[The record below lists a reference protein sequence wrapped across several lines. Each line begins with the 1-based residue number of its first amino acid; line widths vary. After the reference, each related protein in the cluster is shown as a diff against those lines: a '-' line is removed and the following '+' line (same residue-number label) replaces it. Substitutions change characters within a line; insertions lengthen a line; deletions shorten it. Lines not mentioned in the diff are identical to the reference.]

1 MDNYDLS
8 NLPLLGHCADSG
20 EHHTQSTEEQSR
32 WATFSRRS
40 PTFCTLDQ
48 AEPQQFLLTYEEQ
61 FSEQR
66 VLADFDISL
75 LSGTRDS
82 GKFDEPED
90 PFATLAAFQPLTFD
104 GNSQH
109 PSNRELGLDLGFLG
123 GFTAEDLTDVALA
136 EPKGNDVLERA
147 GQPEKSQ
154 GESDT
159 HGIIIPESTA
169 PGTVSDKRSG
179 KRCAL
184 EPRNLLIR
192 GIPKSSIEH
201 SIELHFR
208 KSLHKSERL
217 IKKRQKLDSTEPKI
231 VPLTQGVVARSQ
243 SVTKSERSA
252 SSEQATHQN
261 PNESLKER
269 IKRETEKWVLI
280 SMDEQGRKQYLCGY
294 PDCSHATKMIGH
306 LKTHIFTHIRISKHK
321 CNYPECAKSCY
332 FCDASALKR
341 HVQSRHLH
349 EKPYHCALC
358 DKPFGRLHSYKRHMR
373 EIHKIAV

>member
-8 NLPLLGHCADSG
+8 NLPLSGHCADSG
-20 EHHTQSTEEQSR
+20 ENHLRLTEEQSR
-32 WATFSRRS
+32 QVTFSRRS
-40 PTFCTLDQ
+40 ATFSTLDQ
-48 AEPQQFLLTYEEQ
+48 AELQQFLLAYEEQ

-75 LSGTRDS
+75 LPSTRDP
-82 GKFDEPED
+82 GKSHKPED
-90 PFATLAAFQPLTFD
+90 PFTALAAFQPLTFD

-109 PSNRELGLDLGFLG
+109 PSNTELDLDLSFLK
-123 GFTAEDLTDVALA
+123 GFTTEDLTDVVQA
-136 EPKGNDVLERA
+136 EPKGNDVLEQA

-159 HGIIIPESTA
+159 HGIIIPESTT

-208 KSLHKSERL
+208 KSLRKSKRL
-217 IKKRQKLDSTEPKI
+217 TKKRQKLDNAEPEI

-243 SVTKSERSA
+243 SVTKSERSV
-252 SSEQATHQN
+252 SSEQGTNQN

-269 IKRETEKWVLI
+269 IKRETEKWVVI
-280 SMDEQGRKQYLCGY
+280 SKDEQGRKQYLCGY
-294 PDCSHATKMIGH
+294 PDCGHATKTLGH

-321 CNYPECAKSCY
+321 CNYPECAQRCY

-341 HVQSRHLH
+341 HVQSKHLH
-349 EKPYHCALC
+349 EKPYHCTLC
-358 DKPFGRLHSYKRHMR
+358 DKPFGRLYSYKRHMR
-373 EIHKIAV
+373 KIHKIAV

>member
-20 EHHTQSTEEQSR
+20 EHHPRLTEEQSR
-32 WATFSRRS
+32 WVTFSRRL
-40 PTFCTLDQ
+40 PTFSTVDQ
-48 AEPQQFLLTYEEQ
+48 AELQQFFLTYEEQ

-75 LSGTRDS
+75 LPSTRDPR
-82 GKFDEPED
+82 KFDEPED
-90 PFATLAAFQPLTFD
+90 PFVALAAFQPLTFD

-109 PSNRELGLDLGFLG
+109 PSNRELGLDLGFLE
-123 GFTAEDLTDVALA
+123 GFTAGDLTDVALA
-136 EPKGNDVLERA
+136 EPGGNDVLEQA

-159 HGIIIPESTA
+159 HGIIIPESTTS
-169 PGTVSDKRSG
+169 GTVSDKRSG

-208 KSLHKSERL
+208 KSLRKSKRL
-217 IKKRQKLDSTEPKI
+217 TKKRQKLDSTEPEI
-231 VPLTQGVVARSQ
+231 VSLTQGVVTRSQ
-243 SVTKSERSA
+243 FVAKSERSV
-252 SSEQATHQN
+252 SSEQDINQN
-261 PNESLKER
+261 PNKSLKER
-269 IKRETEKWVLI
+269 IRRETEKWVVI
-280 SMDEQGRKQYLCGY
+280 SKDEQGQKQYRCGY
-294 PDCSHATKMIGH
+294 PDCGHATTAIGH

-321 CNYPECAKSCY
+321 CNYPECAKRCY
-332 FCDASALKR
+332 FCDATALQR
-341 HVQSRHLH
+341 HLQSKHLH
-349 EKPYHCALC
+349 EKPYQCTLC
-358 DKPFGRLHSYKRHMR
+358 DKPFGRFHSYKRHMR
-373 EIHKIAV
+373 KIHKIAV

>member
-8 NLPLLGHCADSG
+8 NLPLLGNCADSG
-20 EHHTQSTEEQSR
+20 EYHLRLTEEQSR

-40 PTFCTLDQ
+40 ATFSTLDQ
-48 AEPQQFLLTYEEQ
+48 AELQQFLLTYEEQ

-75 LSGTRDS
+75 LPSTRDP
-82 GKFDEPED
+82 GKFDEPKD
-90 PFATLAAFQPLTFD
+90 PFVALAAYQPLTFD

-109 PSNRELGLDLGFLG
+109 SSNRELGLDLGFLE
-123 GFTAEDLTDVALA
+123 GFTAEDLTDVVLA
-136 EPKGNDVLERA
+136 EPKGNDVLEQA
-147 GQPEKSQ
+147 GQPERSQ

-159 HGIIIPESTA
+159 HGIIIPESTT

-208 KSLHKSERL
+208 KSLHKPKRL
-217 IKKRQKLDSTEPKI
+217 TKKRQKLDSTEPEV

-243 SVTKSERSA
+243 SVTESERSA
-252 SSEQATHQN
+252 SSEQDTTQN

-269 IKRETEKWVLI
+269 IKRETEKWVVI
-280 SMDEQGRKQYLCGY
+280 SKDEQGRKQHLCGY
-294 PDCSHATKMIGH
+294 PDCGHATTTIGH
-306 LKTHIFTHIRISKHK
+306 LKIHIFTHIRISKHK
-321 CNYPECAKSCY
+321 CNYPECAKRCY

-341 HVQSRHLH
+341 HVQSKHLH
-349 EKPYHCALC
+349 EKPYHCTLC
-358 DKPFGRLHSYKRHMR
+358 DKLFGRFHSYKRHMR
-373 EIHKIAV
+373 KIHKIAV